1 MSSRNSATASG
12 EAEHHSDHI
21 TLQSH
26 HPPGPKETASA
37 DARPGSADFY
47 ADDGRRPSASINI
60 ITAHDGF
67 TLADLVSDNRK
78 HNEANLQDN
87 ADATTRTTAGTAA
100 SRVRRVIRRSSRCGG
115 GRCATCC

>member
-21 TLQSH
+21 TLH
-26 HPPGPKETASA
+26 
-37 DARPGSADFY
+37 Y

-67 TLADLVSDNRK
+67 TLADLVSYNRK

-100 SRVRRVIRRSSRCGG
+100 SRVRRLIRRSSRCGG